1 MPFVLALFYRRQLR
15 LFNFTGH
22 WPLATDHRSPVPRA
36 TPNSGTNQ
44 GPSAV
49 MMASGETRMRA
60 GAGRIARHGRSS
72 RTAMSSG
79 SSATVVLPLVQE
91 TRLPRTSS
99 RLVSEAFKLSVI
111 VVSLRSGL
119 SLKTVR

>member
-1 MPFVLALFYRRQLR
+1 MPFLFCAFLSPPASSVQ
-15 LFNFTGH
+15 FHWPPATGH

-72 RTAMSSG
+72 RTATSSP
-79 SSATVVLPLVQE
+79 SSATVVLPPVQE
-91 TRLPRTSS
+91 TLFPRTSS
-99 RLVSEAFKLSVI
+99 RLVSEVFKLSVI
-111 VVSLRSGL
+111 VVSGARGC
-119 SLKTVR
+119 R